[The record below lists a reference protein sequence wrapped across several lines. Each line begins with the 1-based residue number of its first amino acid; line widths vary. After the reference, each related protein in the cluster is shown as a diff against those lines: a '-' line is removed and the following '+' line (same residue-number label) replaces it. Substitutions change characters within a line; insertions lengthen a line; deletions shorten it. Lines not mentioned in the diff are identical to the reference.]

1 MLSRR
6 TTVSRYGVFQFSPGP
21 ATRAN
26 FPSLCTIATCAVSTV
41 KNDPSTML
49 NASRAIRATKN
60 KKAEATFTLLFDS
73 VRTQLRAQGNLENAA
88 FYLINA
94 YSPLT

>member
-1 MLSRR
+1 M
-6 TTVSRYGVFQFSPGP
+6 
-21 ATRAN
+21 
-26 FPSLCTIATCAVSTV
+26 ATCAVSTV

-49 NASRAIRATKN
+49 NASRTIRAIKN
-60 KKAEATFTLLFDS
+60 KKTEATFTLLFAS
-73 VRTQLRAQGNLENAA
+73 IRTQLHASVDSKDAA